1 MKVKR
6 TNIRPII
13 RPLNIKKVAV
23 LWCDDGWSYI
33 PLLKI
38 RRIFISNNNTF
49 MIYNEEPWDTS
60 IASKVLYEEV
70 IVWTDYS
77 MKPRLWSETGE
88 AETSLGF
95 TDCFEEIA

>member
-1 MKVKR
+1 
-6 TNIRPII
+6 
-13 RPLNIKKVAV
+13 
-23 LWCDDGWSYI
+23 
-33 PLLKI
+33 
-38 RRIFISNNNTF
+38 